1 VVVAMIAIAAA
12 VVYKTRAE
20 PRRSRRD
27 RKKSAPKPLGMR
39 ERILWKDEFAAAVF
53 VRGMCGIIDEHR
65 MFVERA
71 PDAVIVPVASA
82 GGAAAILAREIGA
95 DPALLTSLEL
105 RRTLHAHLGIDPTE
119 ARFRRL
125 ASSRGTL
132 QARLRAASC
141 MLCSRSKSSLMCA
154 DIEESRSI
162 VVAANRSC
170 SCSAKHAFRSDA
182 DLHNL
187 RLRR

>member
-95 DPALLTSLEL
+95 DPALLTSLDL

-132 QARLRAASC
+132 SSTTSGGVMHALFAVQVESNVRRHRRKSLYC
-141 MLCSRSKSSLMCA
+141 GRSKPQLLL
-154 DIEESRSI
+154 
-162 VVAANRSC
+162 
-170 SCSAKHAFRSDA
+170 FG
-182 DLHNL
+182 
-187 RLRR
+187 